1 MKINGSSDPLRLD
14 HSGSAAKSDKAGKP
28 APGASGETVQL
39 SGLSGQLAKLV
50 DDTHA
55 PSAVFDQSRVDAIK
69 DAMRR
74 GEFQVDSQL
83 VADKLIQSVQELIA
97 KKD

>member
-1 MKINGSSDPLRLD
+1 MKINGSPDPLRLD
-14 HSGSAAKSDKAGKP
+14 RSASAGKNDKAGKP
-28 APGASGETVQL
+28 EASAGGDTVQL

-55 PSAVFDQSRVDAIK
+55 PNAVFDQSRVDAIK

-74 GEFQVDSQL
+74 GEFQVDSQI
-83 VADKLIQSVQELIA
+83 VADKLIQGVQELIA